1 MSILFCYI
9 SQPIG
14 QKKFHIF
21 ISKMWRKIVKAVHLR
36 LLFTYNN
43 ENLFS
48 IKKQLALVLVH
59 VLFCVFQTNLN
70 KAVNIFCTPSE
81 WIRNI
86 QMIQCFSTIK
96 NLAWLTQK
104 SEELKRNSGFPLCN
118 YSLIAL
124 SSQAMFKS

>member
-14 QKKFHIF
+14 QSKFDIF
-21 ISKMWRKIVKAVHLR
+21 ISKMWRKIIKAVHLR

-104 SEELKRNSGFPLCN
+104 SEEPKCNVGFPLCN

-124 SSQAMFKS
+124 SPQAMFKS

>member
-14 QKKFHIF
+14 QKEFHIF

>member
-1 MSILFCYI
+1 
-9 SQPIG
+9 
-14 QKKFHIF
+14 
-21 ISKMWRKIVKAVHLR
+21 MWRKLVKAVHLR

-48 IKKQLALVLVH
+48 IKKQLALILVH

-124 SSQAMFKS
+124 SPQAMFKS

>member
-1 MSILFCYI
+1 
-9 SQPIG
+9 
-14 QKKFHIF
+14 
-21 ISKMWRKIVKAVHLR
+21 MWRKLVKAVHLR

-96 NLAWLTQK
+96 NLALLTQK
-104 SEELKRNSGFPLCN
+104 SEEPKCN
-118 YSLIAL
+118 VDFLYVIIR
-124 SSQAMFKS
+124 